1 MGKEDKK
8 ENVHK
13 GHRQRVKENFL
24 KRGLDGFQH
33 HEIIELLLFFGIPQK
48 DTNELAHELMKTFG
62 SFSGVFN
69 AHYDD
74 LLKVKGMTGNAATLI
89 TMIPQL
95 LQKYMSDVKDS
106 VALDNIGTITDYF
119 VSAYFGVKNEE
130 IKVCCLDNHMKI
142 LSCNTVIVGGI
153 DKARVD
159 MRKIVEAVFRAN
171 ATYVIIAHNHPN
183 GSPVPS
189 EADIL
194 TTKVV
199 KDTFDSLGIVLVD
212 HVIVGRNTAVS
223 MKNSGYFNIF

>member
-1 MGKEDKK
+1 MGKEVKK

-24 KRGLDGFQH
+24 NCGLDGFQQ
-33 HEIIELLLFFGIPQK
+33 HEILELLLFFGIPQK
-48 DTNELAHELMKTFG
+48 DTNVLAHELIEEYG
-62 SFSGVFN
+62 SFAGVFN
-69 AHYDD
+69 ADYDD
-74 LLKVKGMTGNAATLI
+74 LIKHKGMTSSAAVLI

-95 LQKYMSDVKDS
+95 LQKYMNDVKDS
-106 VALDNIGTITDYF
+106 VSLDNLKSINEYF

-142 LSCNTVIVGGI
+142 ISCSTVVVGGI

-171 ATYVIIAHNHPN
+171 SNYVIIAHNHPN

-189 EADIL
+189 EADVM
-194 TTKVV
+194 TTKAI
-199 KDTFDSLGIVLVD
+199 KDTFDSLGISLVD
-212 HVIVGRNTAVS
+212 HVVVGRNTAIS